1 MLDGEKRLEQIRTLL
16 AAKRESEVIDIFLAL
31 QPYDQAEVISL
42 LTPEERR
49 QFMPLLD
56 DESLAPIF
64 KELES
69 DVITEV
75 VDGIG
80 GEWASRVLGEMS
92 SDDAAD
98 LLGELEGEQVEELLD
113 MMETEDAE
121 EITALLTHPEETAGG
136 RMTKEYVTVKRDWS
150 VGKTLKIL
158 REIAPGAETIY
169 YLYVTDDQERLVG
182 VVSLRQLIVAAP
194 ETPVGDV
201 MSKNVISVS
210 VTEDQEMVAR
220 QIKKYDFLA
229 LPVIDH
235 TRRIVGIVTVDD
247 VMDVL
252 EDEATEDISR
262 LAAIQ
267 GVSSASDL
275 WEPAHQAAM
284 KRLPWLVLLLGIG
297 LVSGNIIARF
307 EETLETVLVLAL
319 FIPLITDMA
328 GNTGTQALAVV
339 VWGLAIGEFRP
350 RDLLWLMKREAG
362 VGLIVGIV
370 NGLLIAVGAYIWQ
383 GNIWLGFV
391 IGFSLWIT
399 LFVATMA
406 GTVVPL
412 ILFHFN
418 IDPAVASGPLITTIN
433 DIIGLTIYFSVAT
446 AFMNLLLH

>member
-1 MLDGEKRLEQIRTLL
+1 MKKVEAWVDQLRAIL
-16 AAKRESEVIDIFLAL
+16 AVGKESEAIDFLLTL
-31 QPYDQAEVISL
+31 QPYDQAEIINL
-42 LTPEERR
+42 LTFEER
-49 QFMPLLD
+49 QKLMPLLD

-75 VDGIG
+75 VDSIG
-80 GEWASRVLGEMS
+80 GEWASGVLGEMS

-98 LLGELEGEQVEELLD
+98 LLGELEGEQVEELLEL
-113 MMETEDAE
+113 METEDAQE
-121 EITALLTHPEETAGG
+121 VTALLTHPEETAGG
-136 RMTKEYVTVKRDWS
+136 LMTREYVTVKRDWS
-150 VGKTLKIL
+150 VGKTLEIL
-158 REIAPGAETIY
+158 RKIAPEAETIY
-169 YLYVTDDQERLVG
+169 YLYVTDAQERLVG

-201 MSKNVISVS
+201 MSENVISVS
-210 VTEDQEMVAR
+210 VGEDQEMVAR

-235 TRRIVGIVTVDD
+235 NRHILGIVTVDD

-252 EDEATEDISR
+252 EDEAIEDMSR

-267 GVSSASDL
+267 GVSSAGDL
-275 WEPAHQAAM
+275 WEPAYQAAM

-297 LVSGNIIARF
+297 MLSGNIIARF
-307 EETLETVLVLAL
+307 EETLETVLTLAL

-391 IGFSLWIT
+391 IGFSLWVT

-446 AFMNLLLH
+446 AFMNLLLN

>member
-1 MLDGEKRLEQIRTLL
+1 MKNVEAWIDRIRTLL
-16 AAKRESEVIDIFLAL
+16 KAEQEPQLVEFLLTL
-31 QPYDQAEVISL
+31 QPYDQAQIISS

-49 QFMPLLD
+49 RVMSLLD
-56 DESLAPIF
+56 DESLALIF
-64 KELES
+64 KDLEP

-75 VDGIG
+75 LEGIG
-80 GEWASRVLGEMS
+80 GEWASRVLGEMP

-98 LLGELEGEQVEELLD
+98 LLGELEGEQVEELLEL
-113 MMETEDAE
+113 METENAE
-121 EITALLTHPEETAGG
+121 EVTALLTHPEETAGG
-136 RMTKEYVTVKRDWS
+136 LMTREYVTVKRDWS
-150 VGKTLKIL
+150 VGKTLEIL
-158 REIAPGAETIY
+158 REIAPEAETIY

-194 ETPVGDV
+194 ETPVGAV
-201 MSKNVISVS
+201 MSENVISVS
-210 VTEDQEMVAR
+210 VGEDQEMVAR

-229 LPVIDH
+229 LPVIDNN
-235 TRRIVGIVTVDD
+235 RRIVGIVTVDD

-252 EDEATEDISR
+252 EDEAIEDMSR

-275 WEPAHQAAM
+275 WEPASRAAM

-297 LVSGNIIARF
+297 MLSGNIIARF

-370 NGLLIAVGAYIWQ
+370 NGLLIAVGAYLWQ
-383 GNIWLGFV
+383 GNIWLGLV

-412 ILFHFN
+412 ILYHFN
-418 IDPAVASGPLITTIN
+418 VDPAVASGPLITTIN

-446 AFMNLLLH
+446 AFMKLLLN